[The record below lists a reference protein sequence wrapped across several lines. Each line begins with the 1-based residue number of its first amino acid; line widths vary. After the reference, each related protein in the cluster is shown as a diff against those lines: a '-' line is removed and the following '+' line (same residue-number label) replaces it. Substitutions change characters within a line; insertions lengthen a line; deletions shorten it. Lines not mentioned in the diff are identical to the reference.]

1 MALMD
6 FLQSVDWKNFLP
18 QSPNTGTNPMGT
30 PPIYGGSSGRM
41 PSPTFPTMG
50 TSPEQIYDSQPND
63 RELGRLGELYQ
74 PEDEM
79 SNRFRELLDTIPE
92 RNKPGVLRK
101 IASAIVGLGGGN
113 QEQALYA
120 PYNRKM
126 EDWKAKLEPTQAGMI
141 NERQENNILR
151 QIAQAE
157 MTNDRM
163 VRRNEDIRTKEQS
176 QIALNNKKLEL
187 LQFKNDHP
195 ELEFKIRED
204 GMIIGLNPQ
213 TGQPIDTGVKSN
225 ELSDFDKIRLN
236 IGGRL
241 QVAQVQGDI
250 RKDIESDQQLNR
262 IELARIQ
269 ADNAAEIA
277 RVRSEI
283 TSKDSW
289 VPFQA
294 MNPDGTPGP
303 VIAINKA
310 GDVKDLTSQVG
321 TGRLARPG
329 SNAPTSAESGTSL
342 QAKRNITAAQLIADR
357 PDLSKFIIFDKK
369 GNVKVNLKP
378 ILGFNANEEQ
388 AKIIQERLGSSG
400 VTTKVEST
408 SPTKVEQRIPP
419 VGKLKVKNPSGK
431 EVMIL
436 LTDWPA
442 AEKQGYK
449 KVY

>member
-163 VRRNEDIRTKEQS
+163 VRRNEDIITKEQS

-187 LQFKNDHP
+187 LQF
-195 ELEFKIRED
+195 
-204 GMIIGLNPQ
+204 
-213 TGQPIDTGVKSN
+213 
-225 ELSDFDKIRLN
+225 
-236 IGGRL
+236 
-241 QVAQVQGDI
+241 
-250 RKDIESDQQLNR
+250 ESDQQLNR
-262 IELARIQ
+262 IELAKIQ

-283 TSKDSW
+283 TSKDSR

-321 TGRLARPG
+321 PGRLARPG

-342 QAKRNITAAQLIADR
+342 QAKRNITAAQLVADR